1 MSRPHTED
9 GIYLVD
15 DAIFSAQEAYRMVEG
30 EKQGEI
36 QPSTIGEILYIASV
50 VARQRAFPVDVV
62 NSVLEFAGVLLVFQA
77 DTSENRRGR
86 DSMNEE
92 YLRLQLPSAEELQV
106 PSGMNVSKCVLVVAD
121 CTSKDQGWAT
131 HGAEHNGTYRGSSSW
146 CEVAVASTNA
156 EGENTEV
163 GRALFCPNL
172 RAGRH
177 FRHHRKYFDRST
189 RLLSQISL
197 GNSVALVLRSQYPG
211 WTNSAMYGRL
221 AVCFAVEF
229 EEDFSFADVSFPT
242 AFSETT
248 GSEGAASSSP
258 ISCTVQ

>member
-1 MSRPHTED
+1 MARERTDD

-15 DAIFSAQEAYRMVEG
+15 DAIFAAQEAHRMIEG

-36 QPSTIGEILYIASV
+36 QPCTIGEILYIASV
-50 VARQRAFPVDVV
+50 VARQRAFPVDAV

-77 DTSENRRGR
+77 ETSERRRGR
-86 DSMNEE
+86 DNMNEE
-92 YLRLQLPSAEELQV
+92 YLRLQLPSAEELQIPARV
-106 PSGMNVSKCVLVVAD
+106 NVSRCVLVVAD

-131 HGAEHNGTYRGSSSW
+131 DAAEHNGTYRASSSW
-146 CEVAVASTNA
+146 SEVAVASTNA
-156 EGENTEV
+156 EGGDTEV
-163 GRALFCPNL
+163 GRAPFCPNL

-177 FRHHRKYFDRST
+177 FRHHRKYFDGST
-189 RLLSQISL
+189 KLLSQIAL

-211 WTNSAMYGRL
+211 WTNSATYGRL

-242 AFSETT
+242 AFSGTA
-248 GSEGAASSSP
+248 GSEGAALSSP
-258 ISCTVQ
+258 ISCAVQ